1 MSVLAPVLSTVAFEE
16 ELRRCVLE
24 PSDNGGQ
31 RRSWWAFDKQMYVVR
46 LTVHFDE
53 FVLVVSTDFR
63 KQKQQIVQTRGG
75 KHMPTKLGHEHDVV
89 NQSVDTVATCT
100 KVRIPDAFTSVLDGL
115 LVRVRKDCLP
125 RMLHLRECSSSKYYP
140 EVPCVIA
147 KSLIAKYQRNEK
159 LVTVSNIVLPICGD
173 KGKQIKLEKSGL
185 KIPALF
191 KKAILP
197 VVFPKPVHG
206 FVRSIEFFKRK
217 GVWLA
222 SICYNTPAHELVDVE
237 GVIGVDRNSVGN
249 VAVLADPQNGKVLHL
264 GFNPA
269 ATKYN
274 WRRRRA
280 NLKSKGF
287 RRTLRNLSRKQSR
300 RTTHENHIVSKQI
313 VSYAVKH
320 HRMVVVENL
329 ESVRK
334 PKSKIRGYVEKSQW
348 AFYQLLSFIQYK
360 AALHGIIV
368 ATVNPAYTSQ
378 NCSRCDQRNTP
389 NGKKYV
395 CEHCGHTDH
404 RDANAAF
411 NIAKRGAESVSMGG
425 TQDSVSLSGAV
436 LVTPSLEIPAYA

>member
-1 MSVLAPVLSTVAFEE
+1 MVALA
-16 ELRRCVLE
+16 
-24 PSDNGGQ
+24 
-31 RRSWWAFDKQMYVVR
+31 
-46 LTVHFDE
+46 VHFDE
-53 FVLVVSTDFR
+53 AVLVVR
-63 KQKQQIVQTRGG
+63 AEAWKQSKQIVQTRGG
-75 KHMPTKLGHEHDVV
+75 KHRTAKLGHKDKMVDKP
-89 NQSVDTVATCT
+89 VDTVATCT
-100 KVRIPDAFTSVLDGL
+100 KIRIPDAFTPVLDRL

-140 EVPCVIA
+140 EIPCVIA

-173 KGKQIKLEKSGL
+173 KGKQIKLEKTGL
-185 KIPALF
+185 RIPALF
-191 KKAILP
+191 KKEVLP

-206 FVRSIEFFKRK
+206 FVRCIEFFKRK
-217 GVWLA
+217 GIWLA
-222 SICYNTPAHELVDVE
+222 SVCYNTPAHELVDVE
-237 GVIGVDRNSVGN
+237 GVVGVDRNSVGN
-249 VAVLADPQNGKVLHL
+249 VAVLADPQNGKVQHL

-287 RRTLRNLSRKQSR
+287 RRTLSRLSRKQSR

-320 HRMVVVENL
+320 HRAIAVENL
-329 ESVRK
+329 ETVRK
-334 PKSKIRGYVEKSQW
+334 PNSKIRKYVEKSQW
-348 AFYQLLSFIQYK
+348 AFHQLLSFIRYK
-360 AALHGIIV
+360 AALHGVII
-368 ATVNPAYTSQ
+368 AEVNPAYTSQ
-378 NCSRCDQRNTP
+378 NCSRCGQRNTP

-411 NIAKRGAESVSMGG
+411 NIAKRGIEFLSMGG
-425 TQDSVSLSGAV
+425 TQDSERLSGAV
-436 LVTPSLEIPAYA
+436 LVTPSLEDKAYA

>member
-1 MSVLAPVLSTVAFEE
+1 VVALSI
-16 ELRRCVLE
+16 
-24 PSDNGGQ
+24 
-31 RRSWWAFDKQMYVVR
+31 
-46 LTVHFDE
+46 HFDE
-53 FVLVVSTDFR
+53 SVLVVRADAWEQS
-63 KQKQQIVQTRGG
+63 KQIVQSRGG
-75 KHMPTKLGHEHDVV
+75 KHLATEFGHKHKMVDKP
-89 NQSVDTVATCT
+89 VDTVATCT
-100 KVRIPDAFTSVLDGL
+100 KIRIPDAFTPVLDSL

-140 EVPCVIA
+140 EIPCVIA

-185 KIPALF
+185 RIPALF
-191 KKAILP
+191 KKEVLP
-197 VVFPKPVHG
+197 VTFPKPVLG
-206 FVRSIEFFKRK
+206 WVRSIEFFKRK

-222 SICYNTPAHELVDVE
+222 SVCYNTPAQELVDVE

-287 RRTLRNLSRKQSR
+287 RRTLRHLSRKQSR

-313 VSYAVKH
+313 VSYAVTH

-378 NCSRCDQRNTP
+378 NCSRCGQRNTP

-395 CEHCGHTDH
+395 CEYCGHTDH

-411 NIAKRGAESVSMGG
+411 NIAKRGAESVSMSG

-436 LVTPSLEIPAYA
+436 LVTPYLEVPTYV

>member
-1 MSVLAPVLSTVAFEE
+1 MRADT
-16 ELRRCVLE
+16 
-24 PSDNGGQ
+24 
-31 RRSWWAFDKQMYVVR
+31 WKQG
-46 LTVHFDE
+46 E
-53 FVLVVSTDFR
+53 
-63 KQKQQIVQTRGG
+63 QIFQTRGG
-75 KHMPTKLGHEHDVV
+75 KHLATKLGHKNNVIDEP
-89 NQSVDTVATCT
+89 VDTVATCT
-100 KVRIPDAFTSVLDGL
+100 KVCVPDSFASVLDGL
-115 LVRVRKDCLP
+115 LVRVRKDVLP

-140 EVPCVIA
+140 EIPCVIA

-159 LVTVSNIVLPICGD
+159 LVAVSNIVLPICGD
-173 KGKQIKLEKSGL
+173 KGKQVKLEKNGL
-185 KIPALF
+185 RLPALF
-191 KKAILP
+191 KKEVLP
-197 VVFPKPVHG
+197 VRFPKPVQG
-206 FVRSIEFFKRK
+206 FVRQVEFFKRK
-217 GVWLA
+217 GQWFA
-222 SICYNTPAHELVDVE
+222 SICYNTPVHELIDVE
-237 GVIGVDRNSVGN
+237 GAIGIDRNSVGN

-287 RRTLRNLSRKQSR
+287 RRILRHLSRKQSR

-329 ESVRK
+329 ESVGK
-334 PKSKIRGYVEKSQW
+334 AKSKIRGYVEKSQW

-378 NCSRCDQRNTP
+378 DCSRCGQRNTP

-411 NIAKRGAESVSMGG
+411 NIAKRGVESISVDG

-436 LVTPSLEIPAYA
+436 LVTPSLEVPAYA

>member
-173 KGKQIKLEKSGL
+173 KDKQIKLEKSGL

>member
-1 MSVLAPVLSTVAFEE
+1 MA
-16 ELRRCVLE
+16 
-24 PSDNGGQ
+24 
-31 RRSWWAFDKQMYVVR
+31 
-46 LTVHFDE
+46 
-53 FVLVVSTDFR
+53 
-63 KQKQQIVQTRGG
+63 
-75 KHMPTKLGHEHDVV
+75 TKLRNKHNVV
-89 NQSVDTVATCT
+89 EKFVDTVTTCA
-100 KVRIPDAFTSVLDGL
+100 KVRVPDAFTPVLDVL
-115 LVRVRKDCLP
+115 LHRVRKDCIP
-125 RMLHLRECSSSKYYP
+125 RMLHLREASSSKYYT
-140 EVPCVIA
+140 EIPCVVA
-147 KSLIAKYQRNEK
+147 KSLITKYQRNEK
-159 LVTVSNIVLPICGD
+159 CVTVTNPVIPICGD
-173 KGKQIKLEKSGL
+173 KGKQIKLEKNG
-185 KIPALF
+185 IRVPALF
-191 KKAILP
+191 KKEVLP

-222 SICYNTPAHELVDVE
+222 SICYNTPVHELVDVE

-249 VAVLADPQNGKVLHL
+249 VAVMADPQNGKVQHL

-320 HRMVVVENL
+320 HRAIAVENL

-334 PKSKIRGYVEKSQW
+334 PNSKIRKYVEKSQW
-348 AFYQLLSFIQYK
+348 AFYQLLSFLKYK
-360 AALHGIIV
+360 AALHGVII
-368 ATVNPAYTSQ
+368 AEVNPAYTSQ
-378 NCSRCDQRNTP
+378 NCSRCGQRNTP
-389 NGKKYV
+389 NAKKYV

-411 NIAKRGAESVSMGG
+411 NIAKRGAEFLSMSG

-436 LVTPSLEIPAYA
+436 LVTPYSGGPSVCIA